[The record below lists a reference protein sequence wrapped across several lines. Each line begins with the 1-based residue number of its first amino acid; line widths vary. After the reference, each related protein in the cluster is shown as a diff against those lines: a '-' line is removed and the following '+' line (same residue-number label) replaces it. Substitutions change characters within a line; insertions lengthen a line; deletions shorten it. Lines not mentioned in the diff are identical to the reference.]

1 MEGLDFGGAV
11 GGFQSSFYGG
21 GWTWHIVLQWY

>member
-11 GGFQSSFYGG
+11 GGFQSSYGG